1 MCRCGWTTRVDHP
14 KDLSMK
20 TEPTAERDARETE
33 LAVRAKAGD
42 AEATRL
48 LFAAAEPVIRMAVQ
62 RHLNGCVNFDA
73 AAEATAACKTAF
85 MESIDRFEA
94 DRGTSI
100 RTLWYYGFRRA
111 VVGYVRTTA
120 RRTTREFSRDNNHH
134 SGPPEE
140 HRTVARR
147 FEKAPGAH
155 GEDPH
160 LIDPADNPAEVA
172 EIADDA
178 RDAKEQA
185 KRVEELLAAAGD
197 TADTQAFRA
206 WVAAGYNFIRAAK
219 TLGGIS
225 PRTVENRVS
234 KVRAM
239 LRGAIRRG

>member
-1 MCRCGWTTRVDHP
+1 
-14 KDLSMK
+14 MK
-20 TEPTAERDARETE
+20 TESTEERDKRETE
-33 LAVRAKAGD
+33 LAIRAKAGD

-85 MESIDRFEA
+85 MESVDKFEA
-94 DRGTSI
+94 DRGVSI

-140 HRTVARR
+140 PHTNARR
-147 FEKAPGAH
+147 FEKAH
-155 GEDPH
+155 SEDPG
-160 LIDPADNPAEVA
+160 LIDPADNPAETA
-172 EIADDA
+172 EATDET
-178 RDAKEQA
+178 RNAKEQA
-185 KRVEELLAAAGD
+185 KRVEEILAAAGD
-197 TADTQAFRA
+197 TPDTQAFRA
-206 WVAAGYNFIRAAK
+206 WVAAGYNFIRASKA
-219 TLGGIS
+219 LGGIS

-234 KVRAM
+234 KVRTM
-239 LRGAIRRG
+239 LRSAIRRG